1 MKHLVKGLWELLPLS
16 VRRLVVHEV
25 RALYSIWLW
34 LLRRRHG
41 IGPGEH
47 AAGYTAPQTATMW
60 AWVFISLV
68 ETVALAVIIP
78 WPLVHAI
85 TLYTSLYGLVLMVGI
100 QAACVTRPHVVGADG
115 SLRLRFGALFDL
127 RIPAGAVTRVRID
140 RRFPEGRM
148 VQPRDDGSLELI
160 VGSQTTLAVE
170 LAEPLT
176 YVRPLGRRGTAH
188 TIRFHA
194 DDPAALMEALT
205 RRTPAGSGPAGSGL
219 AKSGQAEPEP
229 A

>member
-1 MKHLVKGLWELLPLS
+1 MKRLATGLWNLLPLS
-16 VRRLVVHEV
+16 VRRLVVHEI

-34 LLRRRHG
+34 VFRRRHG
-41 IGPGEH
+41 IGPGTH
-47 AAGYTAPQTATMW
+47 TAGYTAPQTAMMW
-60 AWVFISLV
+60 AWIFVSLV
-68 ETVALAVIIP
+68 ETVALAMIIP

-85 TLYTSLYGLVLMVGI
+85 TLYVSLYGLVLMVGL

-115 SLRLRFGALFDL
+115 SLRLRYGALFDL
-127 RIPAGAVTRVRID
+127 RIPARAIERVRID
-140 RRFPEGRM
+140 RRFPEGKL

-160 VGSQTTLAVE
+160 VGGQTTLAVD
-170 LAEPLT
+170 LAEPLV

-194 DDPAALMEALT
+194 DDPAALLAALT
-205 RRTPAGSGPAGSGL
+205 RRTPTGPGEGSGEPAESGRT
-219 AKSGQAEPEP
+219 EPEP